1 MNEITSVLGF
11 DLDTILLDSEG
22 NEVGKGYTTI
32 LPEETVELPIFLK
45 IMVRDTSNFDH
56 YDYSLLEKIKAV
68 RRINS

>member
-45 IMVRDTSNFDH
+45 IMIRDTSNFDH
-56 YDYSLLEKIKAV
+56 YDYCLLEKIKAV

>member
-32 LPEETVELPIFLK
+32 LPEETDELPIFLK
-45 IMVRDTSNFDH
+45 IMIRDTSNFDH
-56 YDYSLLEKIKAV
+56 YDYGLLEKIKAV